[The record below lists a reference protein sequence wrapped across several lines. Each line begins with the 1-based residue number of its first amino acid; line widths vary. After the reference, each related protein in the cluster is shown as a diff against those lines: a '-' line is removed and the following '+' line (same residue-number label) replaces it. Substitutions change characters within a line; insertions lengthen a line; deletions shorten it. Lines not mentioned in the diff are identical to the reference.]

1 MCAVNRGAVQH
12 THAEAKPPGNVLQ
25 MRANAAPQQIKYVE
39 CTKFVRLTH
48 NKNPVRQVHARPGD
62 EEMDTEGDALSGVSR
77 KHSMRSSSCWFT
89 EFCKSQ
95 CLSHFAAPFIVVR
108 AETSVAENC
117 IAKEGRGCTDRGS
130 KYFKEN
136 GNRNKEHPVLL
147 PSSPT
152 IRKALSLSNSQSKVQ
167 GRQKRL
173 CVNDPSAGSPTE
185 TLLRL
190 LLPLSDKVH

>member
-77 KHSMRSSSCWFT
+77 KRSIRSNPCWFT

-108 AETSVAENC
+108 AETSVAESC
-117 IAKEGRGCTDRGS
+117 EEA
-130 KYFKEN
+130 FKQL
-136 GNRNKEHPVLL
+136 GGKH
-147 PSSPT
+147 
-152 IRKALSLSNSQSKVQ
+152 Q
-167 GRQKRL
+167 GRDSKTQGL
-173 CVNDPSAGSPTE
+173 VED
-185 TLLRL
+185 
-190 LLPLSDKVH
+190 SDGRAEEEIHS

>member
-1 MCAVNRGAVQH
+1 MWGGELLRTQWE
-12 THAEAKPPGNVLQ
+12 TQK
-25 MRANAAPQQIKYVE
+25 
-39 CTKFVRLTH
+39 RLASTCVSWSH
-48 NKNPVRQVHARPGD
+48 QNIVRQFKRNWSTKILELARGGKLVRGKG
-62 EEMDTEGDALSGVSR
+62 MDTEVDALSGISR

-117 IAKEGRGCTDRGS
+117 ISKEGRGCTDRS
-130 KYFKEN
+130 LKHLNEN
-136 GNRNKEHPVLL
+136 GNRNEEHPVLL

-152 IRKALSLSNSQSKVQ
+152 MRKALSLSNSQSKVQ

>member
-1 MCAVNRGAVQH
+1 MKTRCVRCA
-12 THAEAKPPGNVLQ
+12 PD
-25 MRANAAPQQIKYVE
+25 
-39 CTKFVRLTH
+39 
-48 NKNPVRQVHARPGD
+48 PGD

-117 IAKEGRGCTDRGS
+117 ISKEGRGCTDRGL
-130 KYFKEN
+130 KHVNEN

-152 IRKALSLSNSQSKVQ
+152 RRRTRRRRTRRFEQGVEGRAWLSKKNSAHAKMQEK
-167 GRQKRL
+167 
-173 CVNDPSAGSPTE
+173 
-185 TLLRL
+185 
-190 LLPLSDKVH
+190 

>member
-1 MCAVNRGAVQH
+1 MTCWLSRAYTLPRPGERVSSPHANSCTRCVRCA
-12 THAEAKPPGNVLQ
+12 PD
-25 MRANAAPQQIKYVE
+25 
-39 CTKFVRLTH
+39 
-48 NKNPVRQVHARPGD
+48 PGD

-117 IAKEGRGCTDRGS
+117 ISKEGKGCTDRGL
-130 KYFKEN
+130 KHLNEN
-136 GNRNKEHPVLL
+136 GNRNEEHPVLL

-152 IRKALSLSNSQSKVQ
+152 IRISLSLSDSQKKVQ
-167 GRQKRL
+167 GKQKRL
-173 CVNDPSAGSPTE
+173 CVNDPSAGSPTV
-185 TLLRL
+185 LWG
-190 LLPLSDKVH
+190 S